1 MCQGLN
7 HQQNA
12 KAFAVFLAG
21 MGRYELQ
28 GAEEDEQAPEEA
40 PPVVIE
46 DVILLSDPELL
57 QIIKV
62 SISTKPIC
70 SGHAGLRLGY

>member
-1 MCQGLN
+1 MV
-7 HQQNA
+7 HY
-12 KAFAVFLAG
+12 
-21 MGRYELQ
+21 RLQ

-46 DVILLSDPELL
+46 DAILLSDQELL

-62 SISTKPIC
+62 SIYTEPIC
-70 SGHAGLRLGY
+70 SGHADLRLGYKRFFFLFFDRRFLF